1 MGSLEAKEKVA
12 ISTPIDKATQN
23 YDLNHS
29 NNIIHNNNSNINT
42 ISYKSS
48 VKLINMNDVV
58 PIEVDWLWYPY
69 IPFGKITILQGDP
82 GCGKT
87 TFILVLAA
95 ILTNGAD
102 LPTPSEKRGP
112 MNVIYQTAED
122 GLADTIKPR
131 LLSYGA
137 DCTLI
142 HVIDDSGYPLTLDDK
157 RIEEAIIAT
166 SAKLFVI
173 DPLQAFLGAKIDM
186 HRANE
191 VRPILAKIAGVAE
204 RTGCAIVIIGHMNKG
219 GSKGIYRSLG
229 TIDIVAAARSVLLL
243 GKDPN
248 DSNIRVVVPIKASLA
263 PEGKAVSFSVGENG
277 FAWIGEC
284 DLTSDDLL
292 SERSSDYKK
301 ASARADEFLLE
312 NCKGKLFPSAELE
325 ELARENGISKST
337 LKRAKLNLGTK
348 SSRANNQWFVTI
360 P

>member
-1 MGSLEAKEKVA
+1 MGDV
-12 ISTPIDKATQN
+12 TP
-23 YDLNHS
+23 
-29 NNIIHNNNSNINT
+29 
-42 ISYKSS
+42 
-48 VKLINMNDVV
+48 V
-58 PIEVDWLWYPY
+58 EVEWLWYPY

-87 TFILVLAA
+87 TYILALTAL
-95 ILTNGAD
+95 LTNGED
-102 LPTPSEKRGP
+102 LPIPAEKKEP

-137 DCTLI
+137 DCRRI
-142 HVIDDSGYPLTLDDK
+142 NVIDDSDNPLTLDDK
-157 RIEEAIIAT
+157 RVEEAIIT
-166 SAKLFVI
+166 TCAKLFVI

-191 VRPILAKIAGVAE
+191 VRPVFARLAGVAE

-229 TIDIVAAARSVLLL
+229 TIVIVAAARSVLLL

-248 DSNIRVVVPIKASLA
+248 DPNIRAVVPIKSSLA
-263 PEGKAVSFSVGENG
+263 PEGKAISFSAGENG

-284 DLTSDDLL
+284 ELTATDLL
-292 SERSSDYKK
+292 CDIPSDTKK
-301 ASARADEFLLE
+301 TIQRAEELLLDH
-312 NCKGKLFPSAELE
+312 CKGKPFPSSELE
-325 ELARENGISKST
+325 LIAKEMGISIST
-337 LKRAKLNLGTK
+337 IKRAKVKLGAK
-348 SSRANNQWFVTI
+348 SDRIDNQWYVTI